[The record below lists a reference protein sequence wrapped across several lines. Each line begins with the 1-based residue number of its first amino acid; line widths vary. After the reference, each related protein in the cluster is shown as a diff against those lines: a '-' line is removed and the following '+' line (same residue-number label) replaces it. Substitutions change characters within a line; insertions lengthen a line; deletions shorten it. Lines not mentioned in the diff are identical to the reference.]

1 MMPNDYFNPRQ
12 MEDLKRTGLYSLLGG
27 SGLALLKHLNS
38 GSLLADTASN
48 LGAPSGSMVEVPVP
62 GQSAIPGTSEFFEN
76 RRKRKI
82 KGKAKNLGTYK
93 PGKNISMEKESKFQP
108 DDLANPY
115 YLSAALA
122 AAAVPAVGG
131 YSLIN
136 HLLTKKVK
144 AEKDQ
149 ELADA
154 KSEFGK
160 ALVEAHSN
168 RLSAPISAVK
178 SASLAEDLEKLA
190 EFHSE
195 GEKQAK
201 DPLWE
206 LGGNLVSGV
215 TALGRGLKNNTPNPM
230 DVLKGY
236 GGAVGALGL
245 GLGTAGIYTGFQDA
259 KKNDT
264 EKLESQRY
272 LNEFLNRRAIE
283 GQPIYSIPVPVAVNK
298 KKKTLRPSGNVDDT
312 LEYEA

>member
-1 MMPNDYFNPRQ
+1 MLGLDSKQQN
-12 MEDLKRTGLYSLLGG
+12 DLKTVGLYSLLGG

-38 GSLLADTASN
+38 GSLLADRQSS

-62 GQSAIPGTSEFFEN
+62 GQNAIPGTSEFFED
-76 RRKRKI
+76 RRKRKL
-82 KGKAKNLGTYK
+82 KGKAKNLGTYS
-93 PGKNISMEKESKFQP
+93 PSKNVSMEKESKFEMG
-108 DDLANPY
+108 DLKNPY
-115 YLSAALA
+115 YLSAALT

-136 HLLTKKVK
+136 HLLNKKVK
-144 AEKDQ
+144 SEKEQ
-149 ELADA
+149 ELSDA
-154 KSEFGK
+154 KAEFGK

-168 RLSAPISAVK
+168 RLNSPITAVK

-195 GEKQAK
+195 GEKQADK
-201 DPLWE
+201 I
-206 LGGNLVSGV
+206 LGLASDIVGGIS
-215 TALGRGLKNNTPNPM
+215 ALGRGVRNNTPNPM

-236 GGAVGALGL
+236 GGMVGALGL
-245 GLGTAGIYTGFQDA
+245 GLGTAGLYTGFQDA

-283 GQPIYSIPVPVAVNK
+283 GQPIYSIPVPVTVNK
-298 KKKTLRPSGNVDDT
+298 KKKTLKPSGNVDDT
-312 LEYEA
+312 LENEA

>member
-1 MMPNDYFNPRQ
+1 MLGLDSNQ
-12 MEDLKRTGLYSLLGG
+12 QADLKRVGLYSLLGG

-38 GSLLADTASN
+38 GSLLADRESS

-62 GQSAIPGTSEFFEN
+62 GQKAIPGTSEFFED
-76 RRKRKI
+76 RRKRKL

-93 PGKNISMEKESKFQP
+93 PSKDVSMEKDSAFKGT
-108 DDLANPY
+108 DLYNPY
-115 YLSAALA
+115 YLSAALT

-131 YSLIN
+131 YSIVN
-136 HLLTKKVK
+136 HLLSKKIK
-144 AEKDQ
+144 SEKEQ

-154 KSEFGK
+154 KAEFGK

-168 RLSAPISAVK
+168 RLNKPITAVK

-195 GEKQAK
+195 GEKQG
-201 DPLWE
+201 DDNIIG
-206 LGGNLVSGV
+206 LGRDIIGGIS
-215 TALGRGLKNNTPNPM
+215 ALGRGVRDNTPNPM

-236 GGAVGALGL
+236 GGLVGALGL
-245 GLGTAGIYTGFQDA
+245 GLGTAGLYTGFQEA
-259 KKNDT
+259 KKNDA

-272 LNEFLNRRAIE
+272 LNEFLNRRAVE
-283 GQPIYSIPVPVAVNK
+283 GQPIYSIPVPVEVNK
-298 KKKTLRPSGNVDDT
+298 NKKTLRPSGNIGKT

>member
-1 MMPNDYFNPRQ
+1 MPNDYFDSRQ

-38 GSLLADTASN
+38 GSLLTDRESN

-62 GQSAIPGTSEFFEN
+62 GQSAIPGTSEFFES
-76 RRKRKI
+76 RRKRKL

-108 DDLANPY
+108 GDLANPY
-115 YLSAALA
+115 YLSAALT

-149 ELADA
+149 ELTDA
-154 KSEFGK
+154 KAEFGK

-168 RLSAPISAVK
+168 RLSSPIKAVK

-201 DPLWE
+201 DNLWDF
-206 LGGNLVSGV
+206 GGNVAAGIG
-215 TALGRGLKNNTPNPM
+215 ALGRKIKDNTPNPK
-230 DVLKGY
+230 DALKGY
-236 GGAVGALGL
+236 AGVLGALGL

-259 KKNDT
+259 KKNDS

-283 GQPIYSIPVPVAVNK
+283 GQPIYSIPVPVEVNK
-298 KKKTLRPSGNVDDT
+298 NKKTLRPSGNVDDT